1 MKILDRYVLF
11 TFIKNYLISLLA
23 LLGLYIVLDMVF
35 SFDELAE
42 VQQRSQLIA
51 AVKDVAQRGDEVRA
65 TLTLRRDETVPANS
79 EFKIFA
85 PDGHYVATLSVKN
98 ISGRDISG
106 SVKLGGSELPRK

>member
-51 AVKDVAQRGDEVRA
+51 TVKEVAQKGGDVRA
-65 TLTLRRDETVPANS
+65 TLTLRHDDTAAPNT

-85 PDGHYVATLSVKN
+85 PDGHYVATLSVRN
-98 ISGRDISG
+98 VSGRDVSG
-106 SVKLGGSELPRK
+106 SVRLGGSE